1 VRITIV
7 GGGGFRTPLICDA
20 IASSGLAVSS
30 VVLYDISSAR
40 LRVISDVLAG
50 RGLPVR
56 TTVSLDEA
64 LLGADV
70 VFSAFRAG
78 GTDGR
83 VSDERIALELGIL
96 GQETVGAGGLRGAL
110 RTIPVADAL
119 ARRVAELAPDAWVIS
134 MTNPAGI
141 VTEVMTETLG
151 NRVIGVCDSP
161 VALVRRACVAA
172 GIDPGPSLAGVA
184 EQVDAD
190 YVGINHL
197 GWLRALRTQGADLL
211 PGLLADDERVLSME
225 EGRLFGP
232 DLLRA
237 LGAIP
242 NEYLYWYYAER
253 EALDGVRQAGRTRGE
268 HVRDRQNAFYA
279 AAAADPASA
288 AALWADANDE
298 RNRSYFAELRD
309 GERDAADVAV
319 GGYETVAVA
328 LAAALT
334 GNAPPARLILN
345 VHNDEFQAV
354 LETVCHVDSSGAR
367 PIPLAE
373 PPSAHQLGLMNAVR
387 RCERDIATAALT
399 GSAEAALRA
408 FALHPL
414 VGSLR
419 AARALAAAL
428 PLNENT
434 Y

>member
-1 VRITIV
+1 MRVTIV
-7 GGGGFRTPLICDA
+7 GGGGFRTPLICRA
-20 IASSGLAVSS
+20 IASAGLAVTDI
-30 VVLYDISSAR
+30 VLYDISSAR

-50 RGLPVR
+50 GGLKVR

-64 LLGADV
+64 LRGADV

-78 GTDGR
+78 GADGR
-83 VSDERIALELGIL
+83 VDDERTALELGIL
-96 GQETVGAGGLRGAL
+96 GQETVGAGGLRSAL

-119 ARRVAELAPDAWVIS
+119 ARRTAELAPDAWVIS

-141 VTEVMTETLG
+141 VTEVMAETLG

-161 VALVRRACVAA
+161 VALVRRACAA
-172 GIDPGPSLAGVA
+172 GGIDPGTSLAEVA
-184 EQVDAD
+184 EHVDPD

-197 GWLRALRTQGADLL
+197 GWLRALHANGTDLL
-211 PGLLADDERVLSME
+211 PGLLADDKRVLSME

-253 EALDGVRQAGRTRGE
+253 EALAAVRATRTRGE
-268 HVRDRQNAFYA
+268 HVRDQQNAFYKS
-279 AAAADPASA
+279 AAADPAA
-288 AALWADANDE
+288 APALWKDANDE

-309 GERDAADVAV
+309 GERDAADVAA

-328 LAAALT
+328 LAAVLT

-354 LETVCHVDSSGAR
+354 LETVCQVDSSGAR

-373 PPSAHQLGLMNAVR
+373 PPSAHQLGLMNTVR
-387 RCERDIATAALT
+387 GCERDIATAALT

-419 AARALAAAL
+419 AARTLA
-428 PLNENT
+428 T
-434 Y
+434 I

>member
-1 VRITIV
+1 
-7 GGGGFRTPLICDA
+7 LICRA
-20 IASSGLAVSS
+20 IAGAGLPVTD

-50 RGLPVR
+50 GGLKMR

-64 LLGADV
+64 LRGADV

-83 VSDERIALELGIL
+83 VADERTALELGIL
-96 GQETVGAGGLRGAL
+96 GQETVGAGGLRSAL
-110 RTIPVADAL
+110 RAIPVADAL
-119 ARRVAELAPDAWVIS
+119 ARRIKKLAPDAWVIS

-141 VTEVMTETLG
+141 VTEVMAETLG

-161 VALVRRACVAA
+161 VALVRRACAAA
-172 GIDPGPSLAGVA
+172 GVDPGSSLAEVA
-184 EQVDAD
+184 EHVDVD

-197 GWLRALRTQGADLL
+197 GWLRALHSGGTDLL
-211 PGLLADDERVLSME
+211 PGLLADDQRVAAME

-253 EALDGVRQAGRTRGE
+253 EALDGVRATRTRGG
-268 HVRDRQNAFYA
+268 HVRDQQNAFYT
-279 AAAADPASA
+279 AAAADPADA
-288 AALWADANDE
+288 PARWKAANDE

-309 GERDAADVAV
+309 GERDAADVAA

-328 LAAALT
+328 LAAVLT

-354 LETVCHVDSSGAR
+354 LETVCLVDSSGAR
-367 PIPLAE
+367 PVPLAE
-373 PPSAHQLGLMNAVR
+373 PPSAHQLGLMNTVR
-387 RCERDIATAALT
+387 SCERDIATAALT

-414 VGSLR
+414 VGSLH
-419 AARALAAAL
+419 AARTLAVI
-428 PLNENT
+428 
-434 Y
+434 